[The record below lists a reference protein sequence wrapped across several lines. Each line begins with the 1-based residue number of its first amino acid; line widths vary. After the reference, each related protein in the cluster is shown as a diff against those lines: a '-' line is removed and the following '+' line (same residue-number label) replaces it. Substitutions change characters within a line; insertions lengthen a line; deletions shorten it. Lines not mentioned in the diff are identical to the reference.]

1 MTDHEDTQNEDLQK
15 ETEPFFSSETAGK
28 KLAAAREG
36 WGLSVQEVADNLNLG
51 VNIIEAIEADEY
63 DKLPGS
69 TFARGY
75 IRAYANLLRLDPDE
89 LIAMVVVKPDQ
100 LLEIPMGKG
109 ATQFRGRSFGTNRKR
124 RSIFK
129 FIIFV
134 LLFVVLVLF
143 GLNQWFQLDVEK
155 LVGPYKFPAS
165 ETIKSSQEGSGN

>member
-1 MTDHEDTQNEDLQK
+1 MKDHEDAQNEDLQK
-15 ETEPFFSSETAGK
+15 EPEPFFSSDTAGK

-51 VNIIEAIEADEY
+51 VNIIEAVEADEY

-100 LLEIPMGKG
+100 LLEIPMGNG
-109 ATQFRGRSFGTNRKR
+109 ASRFKGRSFGTNRKR
-124 RSIFK
+124 SSF
-129 FIIFV
+129 FQFVLFV
-134 LLFVVLVLF
+134 LLFVVLMLF

-155 LVGPYKFPAS
+155 LVGPYKFPVS
-165 ETIKSSQEGSGN
+165 ETNESDQEGSGN

>member
-1 MTDHEDTQNEDLQK
+1 MKDHEDAQNEDLQK
-15 ETEPFFSSETAGK
+15 EPEPFFSSETPGK

-36 WGLSVQEVADNLNLG
+36 WELSVQEVAENLNLG
-51 VNIIEAIEADEY
+51 VHIIEAVEADEY
-63 DKLPGS
+63 EKLPGS

-100 LLEIPMGKG
+100 LLEIPMGNGPTRFK
-109 ATQFRGRSFGTNRKR
+109 GRSFGTNRKR
-124 RSIFK
+124 SSF
-129 FIIFV
+129 FQFVLFV

-155 LVGPYKFPAS
+155 LVGPYKFPVS
-165 ETIKSSQEGSGN
+165 ETNESNQEGSGN

>member
-15 ETEPFFSSETAGK
+15 EPGPFYSSETAGK
-28 KLAAAREG
+28 KLTVAREG

-51 VNIIEAIEADEY
+51 VNIIEAVEADEY

-75 IRAYANLLRLDPDE
+75 IRAYANLLRIDADE

-100 LLEIPMGKG
+100 LLEMPSGKG
-109 ATQFRGRSFGTNRKR
+109 ATRFRGRSSGTNRK
-124 RSIFK
+124 SGSFFK
-129 FIIFV
+129 FVIFV
-134 LLFVVLVLF
+134 LLFVVLALF

-165 ETIKSSQEGSGN
+165 EINESSQEGSEN

>member
-1 MTDHEDTQNEDLQK
+1 MKDHEDAQNEDLQK
-15 ETEPFFSSETAGK
+15 EPEPFFSSDTAGK
-28 KLAAAREG
+28 KLAVAREG

-51 VNIIEAIEADEY
+51 VHIIEAVEADEY

-100 LLEIPMGKG
+100 LLEIPMGNG
-109 ATQFRGRSFGTNRKR
+109 ASRFKGRSFGTNRKR
-124 RSIFK
+124 SSF
-129 FIIFV
+129 FQFVLFV

-155 LVGPYKFPAS
+155 LIGPYKFPAS
-165 ETIKSSQEGSGN
+165 ETNESNQEGSGN

>member
-1 MTDHEDTQNEDLQK
+1 MKDHEDAQNEDLQK
-15 ETEPFFSSETAGK
+15 EPEPFFSSDTAGK

-51 VNIIEAIEADEY
+51 VNIIEAVEADEY

-100 LLEIPMGKG
+100 LLEIPMGNG
-109 ATQFRGRSFGTNRKR
+109 ASRFKGRSFGTNRKR
-124 RSIFK
+124 SSF
-129 FIIFV
+129 FQFVLFV

-155 LVGPYKFPAS
+155 LVGPYKFPVS
-165 ETIKSSQEGSGN
+165 ETNESDQEGSGN

>member
-1 MTDHEDTQNEDLQK
+1 MPDHEDTQNEDLQK
-15 ETEPFFSSETAGK
+15 EPEPFFSSETPGK
-28 KLAAAREG
+28 KLSAAREG

-51 VNIIEAIEADEY
+51 VSIIEAVEADEY

-75 IRAYANLLRLDPDE
+75 IRAYANLLRIDADE

-100 LLEIPMGKG
+100 LLEMPLGNG
-109 ATQFRGRSFGTNRKR
+109 ATSFKGRSFGKNRKR
-124 RSIFK
+124 RSFFK
-129 FIIFV
+129 FVLFV

-155 LVGPYKFPAS
+155 LVGPYKFPVS
-165 ETIKSSQEGSGN
+165 EINESSQEGSEN

>member
-1 MTDHEDTQNEDLQK
+1 MTDHEDTQNKDLQK
-15 ETEPFFSSETAGK
+15 EPEPFFSSETAGK

-36 WGLSVQEVADNLNLG
+36 WGLSVQEVADNLNLR
-51 VNIIEAIEADEY
+51 VNIIEAVEADEY

-75 IRAYANLLRLDPDE
+75 IRAYANLLRIDADE

-100 LLEIPMGKG
+100 LLEIPLGKG
-109 ATQFRGRSFGTNRKR
+109 ATRFRGRSFGTNRKP
-124 RSIFK
+124 RSFFK
-129 FIIFV
+129 FVIFV

-165 ETIKSSQEGSGN
+165 EINESSQEGSGN